1 MSGVPRRGLTP
12 YADGSLRREY
22 RCRAA
27 ADRPGSCGRNH
38 IDALAAE
45 NAVEHA
51 VKTRLGDPRRA
62 ERIARKLAR
71 AREDRARLESEMAT
85 LRESAD
91 ELATKTAKWGV
102 ARVDK
107 AMEPILSRL
116 SQLESALAG
125 IDEPEDADTA
135 AADAAQAWD
144 DAKARGDLPTLR
156 AMIKRAFPNLTL
168 RPATK
173 WNDHSPT
180 RFDWDGSASE
190 VL

>member
-1 MSGVPRRGLTP
+1 
-12 YADGSLRREY
+12 
-22 RCRAA
+22 
-27 ADRPGSCGRNH
+27 
-38 IDALAAE
+38 LAAE

-71 AREDRARLESEMAT
+71 ARADRARLESEMAT

-116 SQLESALAG
+116 TLLESALAG

-144 DAKARGDLPTLR
+144 DAKARGDFPALR
-156 AMIKRAFPNLTL
+156 AMIKRAFPHLTL
-168 RPATK
+168 RPARK

-180 RFDWDGSASE
+180 RFDWDGSDTE
-190 VL
+190 VR